1 MCADREDG
9 SSVVKRKREG
19 SLPEGRAW
27 IAAAILAAAALGPQA
42 ARGAADGLLPRPAL
56 GALEAAM
63 QEPPPLPTAPGPG
76 QSVPRHPSL
85 KWALLMSAVYP
96 GTGELYAG
104 HRNRGLMFATAE
116 TGIWITYATFSVQ
129 EDLRFDHAV
138 DYAVAVAGAVPDG
151 NDDYY
156 TAVAQFLRTDGPGQW
171 NEYVRRKA
179 RDGEPVGVEYSGD
192 AAWAW
197 PSVDQFL
204 NYRDLRRRSLE
215 AGDNAT
221 NMLAVALVNRI
232 ASMLDVVQAMR
243 SDASKREEN
252 QLGLRLQLGRT
263 PGEMLARL
271 VVQKRF

>member
-1 MCADREDG
+1 VDRE
-9 SSVVKRKREG
+9 SRRIVVK
-19 SLPEGRAW
+19 PESGASPARPTGR
-27 IAAAILAAAALGPQA
+27 IAAAVLVAAALGPGTA
-42 ARGAADGLLPRPAL
+42 AGAGDELLPRPAL
-56 GALEAAM
+56 GALQAAM
-63 QEPPPLPTAPGPG
+63 QEPLPAVAVPTA
-76 QSVPRHPSL
+76 SAPRQPSL

-104 HRNRGLMFATAE
+104 HRNRGMMFATAE

-129 EDLRFDHAV
+129 EDLRGDHAV

-151 NDDYY
+151 DDDYY
-156 TAVAQFLRTDGPGQW
+156 TAMAQFLRTDGPGQW
-171 NEYVRRKA
+171 NEYVRRQA
-179 RDGEPVGVEYSGD
+179 RDGEAVGVEYSGD

-221 NMLAVALVNRI
+221 NMLAFALVNRI

-243 SDASKREEN
+243 SDASKREEK

-263 PGEMLARL
+263 PGEPLARL